1 MEADFLEARIAKNRN
16 AKMQLAA
23 DIDAAEEANTNLIED
38 RLNGGRTK
46 FGEWLQGSSA
56 DEAQTIIDN
65 ANKEI
70 AAIDARKK
78 AIEKGKEAFKEGESY
93 SSLNA

>member
-46 FGEWLQGSSA
+46 FGEWL
-56 DEAQTIIDN
+56 
-65 ANKEI
+65 
-70 AAIDARKK
+70 
-78 AIEKGKEAFKEGESY
+78 
-93 SSLNA
+93 